1 MRCRHITVTITTG
14 LLILARLQPAL
25 ASDKGEEAA
34 AALQEPTTING
45 TIAEFSPRAAWRL
58 WSG

>member
-14 LLILARLQPAL
+14 LLTLAGLQPAL

-34 AALQEPTTING
+34 AALQEHLTING
-45 TIAEFSPRAAWRL
+45 TIAEFSPRAAWRQ